1 MPGAS
6 IRSRSRGMR
15 QATPQQIA
23 VYTFD
28 MLMQLKSLAEHGKQ
42 ARLAALI
49 KAAADE
55 AHAVIHAGKN
65 DGK

>member
-15 QATPQQIA
+15 HATPQQIA

-28 MLMQLKSLAEHGKQ
+28 MLMQLKSLAEQGKQ

-55 AHAVIHAGKN
+55 THAVIHDRKG

>member
-1 MPGAS
+1 
-6 IRSRSRGMR
+6 MR

-23 VYTFD
+23 VFTFD

-55 AHAVIHAGKN
+55 AHAVIHAEKN

>member
-1 MPGAS
+1 
-6 IRSRSRGMR
+6 MR
-15 QATPQQIA
+15 QASPQQIA

-55 AHAVIHAGKN
+55 AHAVIHAEKN